1 LKLFLSA
8 FKLAFLP
15 ASVDYQPRSKPMVT
29 LLSPIWL
36 VLVIPL
42 LAGWWLWKPSSR
54 LLHYA
59 RLATLL
65 LILLALCGLAVRLP
79 SRAGTVVIVADRS
92 LSMPAN
98 SDAAEREAIELVQRA
113 MSSNDRLAVV
123 SFGQTAAIERSPQ
136 TGAFAGFT
144 NQISPDASNLNE
156 AVEKALA
163 LIPQSSPGKILVISD
178 GRWTGKEPASAAARA
193 ASRGI
198 AIDFRS
204 LQRSTANDLAIA
216 QIDAPVTVTPGEA
229 FMITAWVKSPVSQDV
244 NFEMRRSGQ
253 ILAAGKTNVIAGL
266 NRLTF
271 RDLAEAPGAQSYAI
285 KITGSNADDPIP
297 ENNIAK
303 VLVGVQGP
311 KPLLLVTSSDNSGLA
326 RLLTSGGL
334 KLKTSKPEDCDWSL
348 DALAQFSG
356 VVIENVQA
364 DKITARG
371 MEAISAWVTETG
383 AGLMMTGGK
392 HAYGPGG
399 YFKSPLEAVMPVSME
414 LRQEHRKLALAIVV
428 AMDRSGSMAAPVS
441 GNRTKMDLANL
452 AAVQV
457 LDLLAANDE
466 FGVVAVDSSSH
477 IIADLKPLE
486 GQAAKVRSDILRVDS
501 GGGGIFIFEALSTSA
516 EMLLRAKAGTR
527 HIILFADA
535 ADSEE
540 PGKYI
545 ELLQQCEQ
553 AGITVSVIGL
563 GKPTD
568 SDADL
573 LRDIAKRGN
582 GQIYFTESAE
592 ELPRLFAQDTIIVAR
607 STFLEATTPI
617 QTTGGLVTLAGKQ
630 FTNLP
635 SIGGYNLCYLRPK
648 ANLAAI
654 TTDEYNAPVVA
665 AWQAGSGRVLTYTGE
680 ADGDYTGAIAGWKD
694 AGQFF
699 TSLARWTA
707 GDAANLPGNMLVTQE
722 VKNGV
727 SVIRLHLDP
736 DRDELA
742 QRAAG
747 SEALSEL
754 PKVTTLRGTIGSKPV
769 SEKSEMRWADAD
781 TLEVSIPLN
790 GRETALSTIEIPGAS
805 PLSLAPVT
813 LPYSPEFKPVDA
825 DEGQI
830 ALARLAQ
837 ATGGK
842 ERLELSGVWK
852 DLPRQPRLIE
862 LAPWLLMLAIALLLA
877 EVLERHTGLISARLL
892 PVLQTGLR
900 REGKASPQPVAAS
913 SIKPPVD
920 SDSSQPTKESSA
932 AETDKLAEPARI
944 LGALKQARD
953 KAEERI
959 KR

>member
-1 LKLFLSA
+1 
-8 FKLAFLP
+8 
-15 ASVDYQPRSKPMVT
+15 MVT
-29 LLSPIWL
+29 LLNPIWL
-36 VLVIPL
+36 VLIIPL
-42 LAGWWLWKPSSR
+42 LAGWWLWKPASR
-54 LLHYA
+54 LLRYA
-59 RLATLL
+59 RLTILL
-65 LILLALCGLAVRLP
+65 LVLLALCGLAVRLP

-98 SDAAEREAIELVQRA
+98 SEAAEREAIELIQRA
-113 MSSNDRLAVV
+113 MSSDDRLAVV

-136 TGAFAGFT
+136 TGAFAGFN
-144 NQISPDASNLNE
+144 NQISPDASSLND
-156 AVEKALA
+156 AIEKALA

-198 AIDFRS
+198 AIDYRS

-216 QIDAPVTVTPGEA
+216 QIDAPVTVTPGEG
-229 FMITAWVKSPVSQDV
+229 FMITAWVKSPASQEV
-244 NFEMRRSGQ
+244 NFELLRGGQ
-253 ILAAGKTNVIAGL
+253 TLAAGKTTVTAGL

-271 RDLAEAPGAQSYAI
+271 RDLAEAPGAQRYTI
-285 KITGSNADDPIP
+285 KITGSGDDPIP
-297 ENNIAK
+297 ENNSAK

-311 KPLLLVTSSDNSGLA
+311 KPLLLVTPSDNSGLA

-334 KLKTSKPEDCDWSL
+334 KVKTSRAADCDWSL

-364 DKITARG
+364 DKITTRG

-392 HAYGPGG
+392 HSFGPGG
-399 YFKSPLEAVMPVSME
+399 YFKSPLEAVLPVSME

-428 AMDRSGSMAAPVS
+428 AMDRSGSMAVPVS
-441 GNRTKMDLANL
+441 GGRTKMDLANL

-457 LDLLAANDE
+457 LDLLSPLDE

-477 IIADLKPLE
+477 IIADLNPIE
-486 GQAAKVRSDILRVDS
+486 GRAAKIRGDILKVDS

-516 EMLLRAKAGTR
+516 DMLLKAKAGTR

-540 PGKYI
+540 PGKYR

-563 GKPTD
+563 GKPSD

-573 LRDIAKRGN
+573 LRDIARRGN

-607 STFLEATTPI
+607 STFVEATTAI
-617 QTTGGLVTLAGKQ
+617 QTTGGLVTLLGKQ
-630 FTNLP
+630 FSGIP

-648 ANLAAI
+648 ANLATI

-665 AWQAGSGRVLTYTGE
+665 SWQAGSGRALCYTGE
-680 ADGDYTGAIAGWKD
+680 ADGDYTGAIAGWQE
-694 AGQFF
+694 AGEFF

-707 GDAANLPGNMLVTQE
+707 GDSGNLPGNMLLTQE

-727 SVIRLHLDP
+727 SVIQLHLDP
-736 DRDELA
+736 ERDESSDGSGRDI
-742 QRAAG
+742 RAP
-747 SEALSEL
+747 L
-754 PKVTTLRGTIGSKPV
+754 PKVTTLRGTPGSKPI
-769 SEKSEMRWADAD
+769 SDKAEMHWADAD

-790 GRETALSTIEIPGAS
+790 GRETALSTVEVPGAS
-805 PLSLAPVT
+805 PMTLAPVT

-825 DEGQI
+825 DEGAT

-842 ERLELSGVWK
+842 ERLELPGVWK

-862 LAPWLLMLAIALLLA
+862 LSPWLLMLAILLLLV
-877 EVLERHTGLISARLL
+877 EVLERHTGLVSLFSAQLL
-892 PVLQTGLR
+892 PILR
-900 REGKASPQPVAAS
+900 AKLPRTKRRARYPLEA
-913 SIKPPVD
+913 KPDQIVGD
-920 SDSSQPTKESSA
+920 NSTSA
-932 AETDKLAEPARI
+932 LPIEKTRSEET
-944 LGALKQARD
+944 
-953 KAEERI
+953 AEEREPTAI
-959 KR
+959 FSALQQARQKAKERTKR